1 MASSRKFS
9 ALDFKSL
16 REETFMPFWKSLIV
30 TFRGQPDYY
39 YGNLL
44 SRQTNYF
51 TYYAMIK
58 TLWKSP
64 ENFTFI
70 GFVLCNQAMP
80 KRLILI
86 IKGHLIKILQI
97 KQIIICHNT
106 LRKWLSIIS

>member
-51 TYYAMIK
+51 TYYAMKKTVGNAIK
-58 TLWKSP
+58 KFLLRAFMQSNDAKTAKP
-64 ENFTFI
+64 EY
-70 GFVLCNQAMP
+70 
-80 KRLILI
+80 
-86 IKGHLIKILQI
+86 
-97 KQIIICHNT
+97 
-106 LRKWLSIIS
+106 LRPFD